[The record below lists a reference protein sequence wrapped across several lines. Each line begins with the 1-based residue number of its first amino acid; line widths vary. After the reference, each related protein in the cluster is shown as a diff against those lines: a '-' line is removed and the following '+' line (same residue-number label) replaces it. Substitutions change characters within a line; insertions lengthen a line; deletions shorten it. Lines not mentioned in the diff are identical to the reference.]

1 MRLLVI
7 SDSHR
12 RSGVVDRIIQREPNA
27 KHIFFL
33 GDITEDIEDAV
44 YKYTDR
50 NFYIVSGNCDYFSR
64 YKSADTVKI
73 SGNKIL
79 LTHGHT
85 FGVKSGSTGAL
96 IKYSKENG
104 CNIVLYGHTHIA
116 NITYENGIYLVNPGS
131 CSCSREGP
139 ESYAVIDILDNG
151 ILPQIIKV

>member
-33 GDITEDIEDAV
+33 GDITEDIEDAI
-44 YKYTDR
+44 YEYTDR

-64 YKSADTVKI
+64 YKSSETVKI
-73 SGNKIL
+73 GNNKIL

-85 FGVKSGSTGAL
+85 FGVKAGNTGTL
-96 IKYSKENG
+96 LKYAKENG

-116 NITYENGIYLVNPGS
+116 NVKYESGIYIVNPGS
-131 CSCSREGP
+131 CSCSREGR
-139 ESYAVIDILDNG
+139 ESYAVIDILNNG
-151 ILPQIIKV
+151 ILPQIIKI